1 MFFPVSLLASIFQ
14 SRMEAL
20 ARAASCLRRIRA

>member
-1 MFFPVSLLASIFQ
+1 MFFPVSLLASIFH

-20 ARAASCLRRIRA
+20 ARAASSMRRMRA